1 MSFYDTKKKM
11 MTKKTFIFYNDWKDY
26 TEEMTREE
34 KWLFLECILD
44 FQEWLNPDPE
54 HLKFIW
60 SKVKKQLD
68 ADNKKREEEV
78 EKRSKAWIEWNKKRW
93 WVASDRK
100 PSQLIAS
107 ATSGSQLIA
116 SATSGSQLIASA
128 TSGSQL
134 IASATSGSQLIA
146 SATSGSQLI
155 ADNENETVNDNVTV
169 NESKER
175 LLTEGEEKSPVKEY
189 GSPEVNEILEI
200 IKWFNDWICDWTIKK
215 QRQFWKSLISK
226 LKKINKV
233 KNKEYTR
240 SQYISWL
247 LEVVSKSQ
255 YHRHKISWPEKIYY
269 ALAELVQIANETTK
283 QEEKNS
289 IPVLPWI

>member
-1 MSFYDTKKKM
+1 VSFYDTKKKM

-100 PSQLIAS
+100 PSQV
-107 ATSGSQLIA
+107 
-116 SATSGSQLIASA
+116 
-128 TSGSQL
+128 